1 MRYGPVVAP
10 DATDTMPV
18 RPVALVAGGSG
29 GIGGAVCQALAR
41 DGWDL
46 AVTYRTRR
54 EAAETLARELGH
66 LNATVTA
73 FGVDLR
79 DAGAVADVV
88 AKAGGRMPLS
98 GLVYAAGPYIP
109 LRYIGQQDPS
119 VFSDV
124 VDSDLKACYNL
135 VHHAIPQL
143 RETAGR
149 VVAVVTPAIDRY
161 APKDILSSAP
171 KAAIQSIVK
180 GVASEE
186 GRHGVRAN
194 AVGVGVIEG
203 DGMWSQLLERGDYT
217 EAMLTA
223 ARKNT
228 ALRRFG
234 SVDDIAEAVAF
245 LMSDR
250 ARWITGQT
258 LNVDGGY
265 SI

>member
-1 MRYGPVVAP
+1 MTAEQAP
-10 DATDTMPV
+10 
-18 RPVALVAGGSG
+18 RPLALVAGGSG
-29 GIGGAVCQALAR
+29 GIGGAICRTLAR

-46 AVTYRTRR
+46 ALTFRSQRG
-54 EAAETLARELGH
+54 AAEAVARELEQLGAT
-66 LNATVTA
+66 ATVV
-73 FGVDLR
+73 GVDLR
-79 DAGAVADVV
+79 DAGAVADM
-88 AKAGGRMPLS
+88 AGQLGRRMPLS

-109 LRYIGQQDPS
+109 LRYLGQQDPA
-119 VFSDV
+119 VFSEV
-124 VDSDLKACYNL
+124 IDSDLKGCFNL
-135 VHHAIPQL
+135 VHHALPQL
-143 RETAGR
+143 RATAGR

-171 KAAIQSIVK
+171 KAAIQSIIK

-203 DGMWSQLLERGDYT
+203 EGMWSQLLERGDYT

-223 ARKNT
+223 ARNNT

-234 SVDDIAEAVAF
+234 SVADIGEAVAF

-250 ARWITGQT
+250 AGWITGQT